1 MAGRFSSVYK
11 LKNHLHI
18 PQKPPQNQK
27 NKKEIKMSKA
37 QIDHDSKKKLDI
49 ARIFLLS
56 FGFLSNESCKTI
68 RLLDSKNQQFL
79 NFIKI
84 LDSVP
89 TRRNVKIGVVYVN
102 KSQFN

>member
-18 PQKPPQNQK
+18 PQNDNKIQKNQK
-27 NKKEIKMSKA
+27 EIRMSQA

-56 FGFLSNESCKTI
+56 FGFLSNEAC
-68 RLLDSKNQQFL
+68 
-79 NFIKI
+79 
-84 LDSVP
+84 
-89 TRRNVKIGVVYVN
+89 
-102 KSQFN
+102 